1 MDHDGSNLSDHDRP
15 SVTMRDATDVILS
28 SCGNL
33 NEHSTTSQRHVQTYI
48 IELDDGII
56 CRKPVYLMVKTM
68 VSYRFSVS
76 IAFLILGRWQVH
88 GTWALWFQRQDHRKG
103 YGRRAGPFKGG
114 CFWKPWVWQTANSK
128 QKLILCALHV
138 AYDLC
143 SDLLFSFCMCFAF
156 FFCLFVLLCA
166 LRCFFISAR
175 VMDIISLIIYIYILY
190 IYIIYIIYIYI
201 LYIYYIYIRFYT
213 FIL

>member
-76 IAFLILGRWQVH
+76 IAFLILGR
-88 GTWALWFQRQDHRKG
+88 
-103 YGRRAGPFKGG
+103 
-114 CFWKPWVWQTANSK
+114 
-128 QKLILCALHV
+128 
-138 AYDLC
+138 
-143 SDLLFSFCMCFAF
+143 
-156 FFCLFVLLCA
+156 
-166 LRCFFISAR
+166 
-175 VMDIISLIIYIYILY
+175 
-190 IYIIYIIYIYI
+190 
-201 LYIYYIYIRFYT
+201 
-213 FIL
+213 